1 MSNTIEPVIR
11 ELPPATEI
19 FVTDVFSP
27 KMQELF
33 VIVGSQLKDTNSVEP
48 NVATLYNKIAE
59 VCTQGNNG
67 TALLALAEAMMSL
80 VSAAI
85 KPADKGV
92 PEITE

>member
-11 ELPPATEI
+11 NSPATEI

-67 TALLALAEAMMSL
+67 TALLS
-80 VSAAI
+80 VGRG
-85 KPADKGV
+85 DDVVGV
-92 PEITE
+92 RSYYTSR